1 MMKHNRISKEQHKK
15 RHVMLHK
22 HMDELLGDYIH
33 HTGKWISNSTIW
45 NVIDWSFKQTATPE
59 DDQIRL
65 KPVKKVSR

>member
-1 MMKHNRISKEQHKK
+1 
-15 RHVMLHK
+15 
-22 HMDELLGDYIH
+22 MDELLGDYIH